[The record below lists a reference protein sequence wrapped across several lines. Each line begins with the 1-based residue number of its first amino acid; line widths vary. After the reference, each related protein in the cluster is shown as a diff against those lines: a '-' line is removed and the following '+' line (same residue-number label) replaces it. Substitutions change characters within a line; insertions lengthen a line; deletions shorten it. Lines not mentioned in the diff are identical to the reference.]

1 MWKEFKQFAIRGNVI
16 ELAIAVILGT
26 AFTKIIDTIVKDL
39 FMPVLGMVIGNVD
52 FTYIRIVFHGQEIFI
67 GNLLQVTVEFLFI
80 AFALFIVVRGINR
93 VKRRIGQQEH
103 IADKSQ
109 LDILLEIRDILA
121 EQNNSKK
128 LP

>member
-1 MWKEFKQFAIRGNVI
+1 MWKEFKQFAIRGNVL

-26 AFTKIIDTIVKDL
+26 AFTKVIDTVVKDL

-52 FTYIRIVFHGQEIFI
+52 FTYIRIVFNGQEIFI
-67 GNLLQVTVEFLFI
+67 GNLIQVTVEFILI
-80 AFALFIVVRGINR
+80 AFSLFIVVRCINR
-93 VKRRIGQQEH
+93 VKHRIGQQEQKTE
-103 IADKSQ
+103 KSQ